1 MAQPAPTTWPASLC
15 HCHCLPL
22 LSPGPR
28 PPSRM
33 VTFRCQETWSSSRWP
48 LSVGHPFLAPCSLP
62 LPPCPTC
69 GVHAQRQSPTSSHG
83 LARPPTP
90 SLHPQAPL
98 LSSLLGGPLC
108 SPLAPDFG
116 SCPCCLR
123 AELPKFSVVKD
134 AFICFVL
141 FLISNLL
148 QAVLQ
153 KTIKTSQ
160 QNQIAVKSF

>member
-1 MAQPAPTTWPASLC
+1 MAQPAPATWPASLC
-15 HCHCLPL
+15 RCHCLPL
-22 LSPGPR
+22 PSPGPLAALLSGHFQVPR
-28 PPSRM
+28 DSVLSEVASQR
-33 VTFRCQETWSSSRWP
+33 QSP
-48 LSVGHPFLAPCSLP
+48 LPCPCSLP
-62 LPPCPTC
+62 LPPCPTR
-69 GVHAQRQSPTSSHG
+69 GVHAQRQSPPSSHG

-98 LSSLLGGPLC
+98 LSLLLGGPLC
-108 SPLAPDFG
+108 SPLAPDFS

-141 FLISNLL
+141 FLVSNLL
-148 QAVLQ
+148 QTVSQ